1 VNGLVLTESIL
12 MKRLSMRSRTN
23 FNLAE
28 AGIPKIVPDILC
40 TPATDDAMLAL
51 NCGERDCVFEGA
63 AGQLYSSLPGPNWQ
77 MTPAI
82 RNFFEDGV
90 FLWIN
95 RDDGL
100 SYTEEDAKQ
109 DIENGTA
116 KVFIHPTELKRRQ
129 EGVLFGSLFALVLT
143 QLTVSKV
150 WPTVLG
156 PLEALVQVEEITGVK
171 PAVCKV
177 MTSTYEEMCDPEKKR
192 TANTFFDVIVSF

>member
-1 VNGLVLTESIL
+1 
-12 MKRLSMRSRTN
+12 
-23 FNLAE
+23 
-28 AGIPKIVPDILC
+28 
-40 TPATDDAMLAL
+40 
-51 NCGERDCVFEGA
+51 
-63 AGQLYSSLPGPNWQ
+63 

-82 RNFFEDGV
+82 RIFFEDGV

-116 KVFIHPTELKRRQ
+116 KVFIHPTELKRHQ
-129 EGVLFGSLFALVLT
+129 EGGLFGSLFALVLT
-143 QLTVSKV
+143 QLTVRKV

-156 PLEALVQVEEITGVK
+156 PLEALVQVEEIAGVK
-171 PAVCKV
+171 PAVREV
-177 MTSTYEEMCDPEKKR
+177 MTSTYDEMCAPEKKR